1 MVQAAR
7 TAQRAK
13 SDSWGEALGLA
24 HEVVRAKMGVNPPG
38 SKGPLGTLCNGLWAG
53 AGCHAGS
60 DLQPK
65 AVTRLCVN
73 VSGAECMLAI
83 NLNSTAWRKTHGVR
97 GGLEPDSGNP
107 TVRDHREA
115 LGNRAMEE
123 LGTRST
129 IERVETETLFLR
141 C

>member
-24 HEVVRAKMGVNPPG
+24 HEVVRARKGVNPPR
-38 SKGPLGTLCNGLWAG
+38 SKGPLGTLCNALWVG
-53 AGCHAGS
+53 VGYQAGS
-60 DLQPK
+60 HLQPTL
-65 AVTRLCVN
+65 VTRLCVN
-73 VSGAECMLAI
+73 VSRVECMLAI
-83 NLNSTAWRKTHGVR
+83 NLNSTEWWKTQGVR

-115 LGNRAMEE
+115 LGNTAMEE